1 MQVKRPTSVLLAH
14 AILML
19 VAFGVLLPMG
29 LLLARHKWLFVT
41 EEQVRTTAQLL
52 VCPLLTA
59 AVKPT
64 H

>member
-1 MQVKRPTSVLLAH
+1 MLLAH